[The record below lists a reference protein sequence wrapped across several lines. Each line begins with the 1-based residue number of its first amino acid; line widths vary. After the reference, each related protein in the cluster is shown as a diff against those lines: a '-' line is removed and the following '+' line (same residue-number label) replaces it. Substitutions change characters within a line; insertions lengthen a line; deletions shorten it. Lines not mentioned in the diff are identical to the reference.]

1 MISRYWVFAAV
12 AVLTLPAIS
21 PALAQKKY
29 APGVTDAEIKIGQ
42 TMPYSGPA
50 SAWGTVGLAER
61 AYFKMI
67 NDQGGINGRKI
78 KLISLDDAFS
88 APKTVEQTRKL
99 VEEETVAVVFGSIG
113 GATNL
118 AVRKYLNDNR
128 VPQLF
133 ALNPSVKFNDPQHF
147 PWTIGIQPTLYL
159 EGQIHA
165 RYILAR
171 KPGAKIAILHA
182 TDPVAKEGVDGF
194 KNGLGEMAE
203 RLIVKEQSY
212 EESDPTIY
220 SQIVTL
226 KASGADTLYN
236 ISSPKFATQSIRK
249 ASEIGWKPLHF
260 LFYGSQSISAVLEPA
275 GLENSIGVMSATF
288 GKDPA
293 DPQWKDDP
301 NTREY
306 LQWLQKY
313 YLGGKATDIF
323 IAAGYA
329 FPQPLIYVLKQCGDD
344 LSRENIMRQATNL
357 HEVAMPWLL
366 PGITINTTPTD
377 YEPIKQLHEMRFNGR
392 TWELMNE

>member
-1 MISRYWVFAAV
+1 MTSKYWALAAV
-12 AVLTLPAIS
+12 AVLTPITVGSAF
-21 PALAQKKY
+21 AEKKY

-50 SAWGTVGLAER
+50 SAWGTLGLAER

-67 NDQGGINGRKI
+67 NEQGGVNGRKI

-88 APKTVEQTRKL
+88 APKTFEQTRKL
-99 VEEETVAVVFGSIG
+99 VEEERVAVVFGSAG
-113 GATNL
+113 GTTNL

-133 ALNPSVKFNDPQHF
+133 ALTASVEFNDPQHF
-147 PWTIGIQPTLYL
+147 PWTIGILPTLYL
-159 EGQIHA
+159 EGQIYA
-165 RYILAR
+165 RYILAH
-171 KPGAKIAILHA
+171 KPSAKIGVLHA
-182 TDPVAKEGVDGF
+182 TGPTGKEGVDGL
-194 KNGLGEMAE
+194 KNGLGEKAG

-260 LFYGSQSISAVLEPA
+260 LSYGSQSISAVLEPA
-275 GLENSIGVMSATF
+275 GLENSIGVISATF

-293 DPQWKDDP
+293 DPRWKDDP

-306 LQWLQKY
+306 LDWLQTY
-313 YLGGKATDIF
+313 YPGGKAADIF
-323 IAAGYA
+323 IIAGYA
-329 FPQPLIYVLKQCGDD
+329 YPQLLIYVLKQCGDD

-366 PGITINTTPTD
+366 PGITLGTTPTD
-377 YEPIKQLHEMRFNGR
+377 YQPIKQLHEMRFNGK